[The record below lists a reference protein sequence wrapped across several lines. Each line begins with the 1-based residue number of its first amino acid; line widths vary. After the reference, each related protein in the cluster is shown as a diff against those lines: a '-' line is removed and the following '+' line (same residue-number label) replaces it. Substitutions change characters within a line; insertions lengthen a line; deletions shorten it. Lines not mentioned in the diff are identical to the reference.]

1 MVHETAIFHQRRR
14 ESGVKSA
21 ARAIAR
27 TALPVFVL
35 FAIIVGALM
44 RWDTLVTGLDPVFA
58 PVPGASAPSQ
68 FLTQTLLLLP
78 LGLFAV
84 VITSRRLGLSYSAS
98 AILAAWGLVLGV
110 IGASAGFETEGVPSL
125 DLPPFAAQLFVA
137 AALSQLVCAF
147 VFDAVRGPQW
157 WRAPLFSML
166 IGGVFFAVAYQV
178 AVVLAGGVFA
188 TGELVTLSVL
198 AIMIAA
204 ISVFPYQLMRP
215 MVRPLFGLGG
225 Y

>member
-21 ARAIAR
+21 ARAIGR
-27 TALPVFVL
+27 VVLPVFVL
-35 FAIIVGALM
+35 FAVIVGGLL
-44 RWDTLVTGLDPVFA
+44 RWDSLVTGLDPIFG
-58 PVPGASAPSQ
+58 PVPGAAMPST

-78 LGLFAV
+78 LGLFTV

-98 AILAAWGLVLGV
+98 SILAAWALVFAL
-110 IGASAGFETEGVPSL
+110 IAASSGIRFGEMPALE
-125 DLPPFAAQLFVA
+125 LPPYAAQLFVA
-137 AALSQLVCAF
+137 AALSQLVAAF

-157 WRAPLFSML
+157 WRAPLFAML
-166 IGGVFFAVAYQV
+166 IGGIFFAVAYQV
-178 AVVLAGGVFA
+178 AVVLADGIFA
-188 TGELVTLSVL
+188 TGELITLSVL
-198 AIMIAA
+198 AVMIAA